1 MNIIDL
7 AAHPVPPPPDPEIVL
22 GVDV

>member
-1 MNIIDL
+1 MNITDL
-7 AAHPVPPPPDPEIVL
+7 AAHSVPPPPDPEIVL